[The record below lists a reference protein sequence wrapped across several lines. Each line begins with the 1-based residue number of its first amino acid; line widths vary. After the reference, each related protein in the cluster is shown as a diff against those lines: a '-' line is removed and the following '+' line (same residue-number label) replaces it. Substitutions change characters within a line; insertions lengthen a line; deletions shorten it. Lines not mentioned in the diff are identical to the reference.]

1 MARHLNAICR
11 SAVPPCS
18 VQAWIPKAKMGPTA
32 DNFRLLGMPSTFER
46 IIDGSIATVMTKAIA
61 PLLHPSQ
68 TVLNYF
74 GNHKV
79 LYNRSNLPL
88 TTTRHVHVSLW
99 TYLKH
104 SSGLT
109 HIGSSYRSSQRV
121 KHPCG
126 LSCIP
131 DIFFFS
137 EDVGTRCKA
146 NCYPRK

>member
-1 MARHLNAICR
+1 M
-11 SAVPPCS
+11 
-18 VQAWIPKAKMGPTA
+18 
-32 DNFRLLGMPSTFER
+32 
-46 IIDGSIATVMTKAIA
+46 
-61 PLLHPSQ
+61 
-68 TVLNYF
+68 
-74 GNHKV
+74 

-99 TYLKH
+99 TCLKH

-109 HIGSSYRSSQRV
+109 HIGSYRSSQRV

-126 LSCIP
+126 LSFIP

-146 NCYPRK
+146 NCYPRKNDCHWRRHGQIFFSPAFLRCNGPRPHLPQPDPWYACRTRVCRRHYNGGRHHCWYAMAFRCLEYMHPP